1 MDSGSLIPSNSH
13 NIREFRSEFAADLNR
28 PLAPIIHALPT
39 QESVLRD
46 YFRILRKRLWVVLTC
61 VAVIVGA
68 IAIATLRSTRIYE
81 ASGSIAINKPD
92 TFLNFKDAQN
102 GGMSYDDPTDLDT
115 EAHILRSDLL
125 ALQVMRELN
134 MDKDQTVPSNST
146 GLQTTRS
153 EEHTSELQSH
163 SFIS

>member
-1 MDSGSLIPSNSH
+1 MDSGSLVPSNSH
-13 NIREFRSEFAADLNR
+13 NIREFRSDFAADLNR

-46 YFRILRKRLWVVLTC
+46 YFRILRKRLWVVVTC

-81 ASGSIAINKPD
+81 ATGSIAINKPD
-92 TFLNFKDAQN
+92 SFLNFKDSQ
-102 GGMSYDDPTDLDT
+102 GGGIGYDDSTELDT
-115 EAHILRSDLL
+115 EVHILHSDLL

-134 MDKDQTVPSNST
+134 MDK
-146 GLQTTRS
+146 
-153 EEHTSELQSH
+153 EQSG
-163 SFIS
+163 SAVSSG